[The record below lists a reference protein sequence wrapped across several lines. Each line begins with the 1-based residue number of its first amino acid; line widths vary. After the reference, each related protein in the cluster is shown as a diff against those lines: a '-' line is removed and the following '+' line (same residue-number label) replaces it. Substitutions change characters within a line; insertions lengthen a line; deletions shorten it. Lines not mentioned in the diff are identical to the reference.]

1 MGDNGIQKGQRPS
14 SGAGAKEA
22 GMTSPP
28 QEQREVCWLHL
39 FQNSQACLLLNDK
52 AAGETSEVSR
62 SECKSLLA
70 TRIFHKDNVTW

>member
-1 MGDNGIQKGQRPS
+1 MSDNKIQKGQKPA

-22 GMTSPP
+22 GMASPP

-52 AAGETSEVSR
+52 VAVETSSF
-62 SECKSLLA
+62 LL
-70 TRIFHKDNVTW
+70 